1 MSKIF
6 IQGEILEGVKS
17 SPLLR
22 LWIKY
27 LLRGSSS
34 RGKSRRRRRGGG
46 GGGVHKKRGSSKKII
61 FTAPTLTKSFFF

>member
-34 RGKSRRRRRGGG
+34 RGKSR